1 MANTKFILEKIMIG
15 GEVQNVLAHSTGE
28 YTTVTYKG
36 QEVTLSSA
44 LTSILTELSKQSSSE
59 AVDAKISAAISE
71 LIGGAPETYDTLKE
85 IADYIASHEDVVTAL
100 NAAIGNKVDK
110 VEGKGLSA
118 EDFTAALKAK
128 LEAMPDITAAQVE
141 NWNAKADKSVATAEA
156 DGLMSKEDKTR
167 LDGLR
172 GVRYGAEA
180 PADLKDG
187 EMFVKVVEDSE
198 FDFGSTEG
206 WENPVS

>member
-1 MANTKFILEKIMIG
+1 MANTKFILEKIKIG
-15 GEVQNVLAHSTGE
+15 EQVQNILARSTGE
-28 YTTVTYKG
+28 YTTVAYKG

-44 LTSILTELSKQSSSE
+44 LASILTELSKQTDGE

-110 VEGKGLSA
+110 VEGKELSA

-128 LEAMPDITAAQVE
+128 LEAMPDITAAQVAS
-141 NWNAKADKSVATAEA
+141 WNAKADNSVATAEVN
-156 DGLMSKEDKTR
+156 GLMSKEDKAR

-172 GVRYGAEA
+172 GVRYGTEV

-187 EMFVKVVEDSE
+187 EMFVHVVEE
-198 FDFGSTEG
+198 TA
-206 WENPVS
+206 